1 MARSYVRVRAGNIDG
16 FVDGED
22 YLARTVFESHELVDI
37 GILDEDG
44 NKIMAH
50 EMMDQIG
57 FIRWRD
63 A

>member
-1 MARSYVRVRAGNIDG
+1 MKREYLRIRSADIDG

-22 YLARTVFESHELVDI
+22 YLARTVYECHDLIDI

-44 NKIMAH
+44 NKIMAR
-50 EMMDQIG
+50 EKMDAVG